1 MGEDHGMEK
10 KIAKKESEEKPID
23 KSQEPLDYRY
33 IEELRQKAWADPE
46 VKRNWAEFNKKQK
59 ENNK

>member
-1 MGEDHGMEK
+1 MEK
-10 KIAKKESEEKPID
+10 KMKNKESKEKPID
-23 KSQEPLDYRY
+23 KSQEHLDYRY

-46 VKRNWAEFNKKQK
+46 VKKNWAEFNKKQK